1 MVSEHTVK
9 SFDEELNLL
18 DSKIAEMGGLV
29 EAQVAEAIK
38 ALVTRDG
45 DLATRVMVQ
54 DKRIDELEL
63 QVNVLTVRMLALRQP
78 MAHDLRA
85 AIAALKIS
93 NDLERIG
100 DYAVNLSKRILVLT
114 QAAPMVSV
122 PTIARMGR
130 LVQGM
135 IKNVLDSYVS
145 RDADKAVDVR
155 NQDRDVDQLHTSL
168 FRELLTYMMESPQ
181 NITPCTHLLF
191 VAKNIERMGD
201 HATNI
206 AENVVFMIRG
216 EAPTER
222 RPTGDDSSV
231 TLVKPENG
239 RPGPVGGPAGGAKA

>member
-1 MVSEHTVK
+1 MVTEHIVK

-54 DKRIDELEL
+54 DKRIDELEH
-63 QVNVLTVRMLALRQP
+63 QINVLTVRMLALRQP
-78 MAHDLRA
+78 MAYDLRA
-85 AIAALKIS
+85 AIAALKIAT
-93 NDLERIG
+93 DLERIG

-206 AENVVFMIRG
+206 AENIVFMIRG
-216 EAPTER
+216 EAPTDR
-222 RPTGDDSSV
+222 RPMGDDSSV
-231 TLVKPENG
+231 TLVKPGDG
-239 RPGPVGGPAGGAKA
+239 RPEPTGGAKA

>member
-1 MVSEHTVK
+1 MVTEHTVK
-9 SFDEELNLL
+9 SFDEELNIL

-54 DKRIDELEL
+54 DRRIDELEQ

-78 MAHDLRA
+78 MADDLRT

-135 IKNVLDSYVS
+135 IKNVLDAYVS
-145 RDADKAVDVR
+145 RDADKAMDVR

-206 AENVVFMIRG
+206 AESVCFMIRG

-231 TLVKPENG
+231 TLVRHDSP
-239 RPGPVGGPAGGAKA
+239 RPAPAGGAGA

>member
-54 DKRIDELEL
+54 DKRIDELEH
-63 QVNVLTVRMLALRQP
+63 QINVLTVRMLARRQP
-78 MAHDLRA
+78 MADDLRT
-85 AIAALKIS
+85 AIAALKIAT
-93 NDLERIG
+93 DLERIG

-135 IKNVLDSYVS
+135 IKNVLDSYVN

-216 EAPTER
+216 EAPTDR
-222 RPTGDDSSV
+222 RPTGDDSSSV
-231 TLVKPENG
+231 TLVKPDAEGG
-239 RPGPVGGPAGGAKA
+239 RPGPASGANA

>member
-1 MVSEHTVK
+1 EH
-9 SFDEELNLL
+9 N
-18 DSKIAEMGGLV
+18 
-29 EAQVAEAIK
+29 
-38 ALVTRDG
+38 
-45 DLATRVMVQ
+45 
-54 DKRIDELEL
+54 
-63 QVNVLTVRMLALRQP
+63 VNVLTVRMLALRQP
-78 MAHDLRA
+78 MATDLRA

-93 NDLERIG
+93 TDLERIG

-135 IKNVLDSYVS
+135 IKNVLDAYVS
-145 RDADKAVDVR
+145 RDPDKAVDVR

-206 AENVVFMIRG
+206 AESVVFM
-216 EAPTER
+216 
-222 RPTGDDSSV
+222 
-231 TLVKPENG
+231 
-239 RPGPVGGPAGGAKA
+239 